1 MKQRANELPSPLKGR
16 GLLGIDGP
24 PEKKQPFNERAKQ
37 TTSAL
42 SFGQYVTV
50 RSAGKDRHGCTLRT
64 VELVGERNA
73 LILRVAVSPK
83 AKPIPGSVEL

>member
-50 RSAGKDRHGCTLRT
+50 RSAGKDRHGCTLGDGRT
-64 VELVGERNA
+64 RGRKKCAHPPCRCVTESQADSWER
-73 LILRVAVSPK
+73 
-83 AKPIPGSVEL
+83 